1 MRHCLKSCGSA
12 PESPRFT
19 ESAAPQIKP
28 QFASLMGF
36 MSIITLLNIGDNHQ
50 SKRHSTHGVQVLAAP
65 AVDQIMW
72 IAGIK
77 ESGKP

>member
-1 MRHCLKSCGSA
+1 
-12 PESPRFT
+12 
-19 ESAAPQIKP
+19 
-28 QFASLMGF
+28 

-50 SKRHSTHGVQVLAAP
+50 SKRHSTHGVQVLVAP